1 MLLKI
6 TGLLLSVLLFI
17 LPAVRCSV
25 EGQEDRSE
33 KNEDKNSSYSEK
45 SDKAQENENKNDD
58 KKDNGD
64 KESSDIKDNPEENN
78 NTEDE
83 EKESGNTKNKKDSI
97 TIKSNINHWLPTI
110 KKTEP
115 KDSEGLA
122 YIFDESF
129 TLPIDFSKIDGEG
142 QYYDEIREAT
152 TSDYMVTD
160 SYPIY
165 PEDGI
170 HMPGIWFK
178 NHSDEK
184 ISLSKCYENNWW
196 CFSTSLYETESLRG
210 IFEPE
215 ISNKPIWDDFQNT
228 SPALEALM
236 EKIGSPTRVSITRA
250 VINENKSR
258 EFKSREYSMIEY
270 SLIWENTDY
279 VLVVAATEF
288 CLPDDDYLNLEIGS
302 VGYYT
307 PEEWEYNKVYYDN
320 NSYNEYI
327 IE

>member
-25 EGQEDRSE
+25 EHDRSS
-33 KNEDKNSSYSEK
+33 KNDDESSSYSEK

-58 KKDNGD
+58 KKDNDD

-83 EKESGNTKNKKDSI
+83 EKESGNTKSKKGSI

-129 TLPIDFSKIDGEG
+129 TLPVDFSKIEGEG

-160 SYPIY
+160 SYEIY
-165 PEDGI
+165 SEDDVY
-170 HMPGIWFK
+170 MPAVRFK
-178 NHSDEK
+178 NYSDEK
-184 ISLSKCYENNWW
+184 ISLAQCCENNWW
-196 CFSTSLYETESLRG
+196 YLDFGFYTEPYNVESLRG
-210 IFEPE
+210 TFEPE
-215 ISNKPIWDDFQNT
+215 IGNKPIWDNLQNT
-228 SPALEALM
+228 SPALDTLI
-236 EKIGSPTRVSITRA
+236 EKIGSPTRVIIDIA
-250 VINENKSR
+250 DINEERSALG
-258 EFKSREYSMIEY
+258 Y
-270 SLIWENTDY
+270 SLIWENTEF
-279 VLVVAATEF
+279 VLEVMATEF
-288 CLPDDDYLNLEIGS
+288 CFLDDGYLHLGIDFIR
-302 VGYYT
+302 YYT
-307 PEEWEYNKVYYDN
+307 PEIWEYQKVYFDAD
-320 NSYNEYI
+320 SYNEYI